1 MVQRAQTIHLT
12 TEKIVGS
19 EIFML
24 LEVAVVVE
32 TITSTVM
39 ELTMVE
45 DYLAVLAV
53 VAVEPMTVIFGMT
66 EEKVELV
73 YQVKDIKVVLD
84 GEIIHQVSQVMVG
97 LAVAVAVQ
105 EAMDLMHL
113 TTLMA
118 VVRVELVNL

>member
-12 TEKIVGS
+12 MEKIVGS

>member
-1 MVQRAQTIHLT
+1 
-12 TEKIVGS
+12 
-19 EIFML
+19 
-24 LEVAVVVE
+24 
-32 TITSTVM
+32 
-39 ELTMVE
+39 VE